1 MNIQYFK
8 IVALSLALISAN
20 TWADLADVKNKG
32 VLSVSLYKDF
42 PPYSYVKEGKQQGI
56 DVDIANALAN
66 KLGVSSQIRLVGAD
80 ENVEDDL
87 RNNVWKG
94 HYLGGGVTDVML
106 HMPVDNAFSA
116 KVDKVKFIAP
126 YQLEQVAFAFNTN
139 KVGQHPTLAN
149 FMSEPIGVEVDTL
162 SDFYL
167 LQAMQGQISKNIRH
181 FENISKASDAL
192 KAGEISGI
200 MGPRGELEGVLAE
213 RPANIQ
219 IQSLIT
225 PGLARNSWAMGIAV
239 KADNAELANA
249 LNNSMADLVR
259 DGTVKHIFEQY
270 KVGYNP
276 PAAPP
281 EALKPP
287 APTTPPVITSPI
299 PTQPPTQAQPLAK

>member
-8 IVALSLALISAN
+8 IVALSLTLISAN

>member
-1 MNIQYFK
+1 MDIQYFK

-42 PPYSYVKEGKQQGI
+42 PPYSYVKDGKQQGI

-94 HYLGGGVTDVML
+94 HYLGGGVTDTML

-167 LQAMQGQISKNIRH
+167 LQTMQGQISKNIRH

-213 RPANIQ
+213 SPANIQ

-287 APTTPPVITSPI
+287 APTTPPVITSPM

>member
-213 RPANIQ
+213 HPANIQ

-287 APTTPPVITSPI
+287 EPTTPPVITSPM

>member
-249 LNNSMADLVR
+249 LNNSMAELVR

-287 APTTPPVITSPI
+287 APTTPPVITSPM

>member
-94 HYLGGGVTDVML
+94 HYLGGGVTDAML

-249 LNNSMADLVR
+249 LSNSMAGLVR

-287 APTTPPVITSPI
+287 APTTPPVITSPM

>member
-1 MNIQYFK
+1 MNIKYFS
-8 IVALSLALISAN
+8 VLAMSLALASASS
-20 TWADLADVKNKG
+20 WADLAEVKNKG

-42 PPYSYVKEGKQQGI
+42 PPYSYVKDGKQQGI

-106 HMPVDNAFSA
+106 HMPVDNAFSE

-126 YQLEQVAFAFNTN
+126 YQLERVAFAFNTD

-162 SDFYL
+162 SDLYL

-181 FENISKASDAL
+181 YENVSKAADAL
-192 KAGEISGI
+192 KAGDIAGI
-200 MGPRGELEGVLAE
+200 MAPRGELEGILAE

-225 PGLARNSWAMGIAV
+225 PGLARNSWAMGLAV
-239 KADNAELANA
+239 KADNAELASA
-249 LNNSMADLVR
+249 LNNGMADLVR
-259 DGTVKHIFEQY
+259 NGTVKQIFEQY
-270 KVGYNP
+270 KVSYNP
-276 PAAPP
+276 AAAPP
-281 EALKPP
+281 DALKPP
-287 APTTPPVITSPI
+287 APTAPPVITSPM
-299 PTQPPTQAQPLAK
+299 PTQPPTQASPLAK